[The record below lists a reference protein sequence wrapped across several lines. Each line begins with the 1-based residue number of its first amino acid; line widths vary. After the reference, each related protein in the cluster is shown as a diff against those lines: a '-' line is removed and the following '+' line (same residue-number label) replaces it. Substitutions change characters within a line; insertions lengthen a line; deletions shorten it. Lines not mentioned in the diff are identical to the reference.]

1 MNYISQING
10 FWKIA
15 EDKQFSSSEIATY
28 FSLLNYCNNLN
39 WLNPFVCHFEYVCQ
53 TASISKNTFYACM
66 EKLHNEKLIEYTKGV
81 KNSKK
86 PKVFILNLEN
96 KTKNK
101 TGIKLRT
108 EEEQN
113 EEQKG
118 NLYKQLNNETNKP
131 INNKEIYKSFLHL
144 SITNDEVHKLNL
156 AGYTKQQIDDVLESI
171 ENYKKNT
178 TYVSLYLTAKKWL
191 KKETTIKEQPR
202 PMVH

>member
-1 MNYISQING
+1 
-10 FWKIA
+10 
-15 EDKQFSSSEIATY
+15 
-28 FSLLNYCNNLN
+28 
-39 WLNPFVCHFEYVCQ
+39 
-53 TASISKNTFYACM
+53 M
-66 EKLHNEKLIEYTKGV
+66 ETLHNEKLIEYTKGI

-113 EEQKG
+113 KEQKG
-118 NLYKQLNNETNKP
+118 NLNKLLNNETNKP
-131 INNKEIYKSFLHL
+131 INNREIYKFFSHL
-144 SITNDEVHKLNL
+144 SISVEEVHKLNL

-178 TYVSLYLTAKKWL
+178 SYVSLYLTAKKWL
-191 KKETTIKEQPR
+191 QKEQAEKSKTTER